1 VCTFDNFINRE
12 HAANMYAGQGEH
24 TGFTPVASSAKM
36 EDPEPELTTKEPI
49 SALPIRGDVEDS
61 PLLPQL
67 SPLPGQ
73 VQPQSK
79 RSFKGKFPLVR
90 QQSAPPGSM
99 LPMRSSTP
107 GANNPARTNNENV
120 MALLAE
126 FPDVQLR
133 IKGFKGRQS
142 RPNSGEST
150 NSGNLDPDATAQAFR
165 KALRTTSSNQ
175 YKRVTSLNTQ
185 RDFFSH
191 LSPNS
196 IYQRQTYHS
205 SRSIRNTTAI

>member
-1 VCTFDNFINRE
+1 
-12 HAANMYAGQGEH
+12 MYAGTGEH
-24 TGFTPVASSAKM
+24 TGFTPVASSAKI
-36 EDPEPELTTKEPI
+36 EDPEPEMEKTTKEPWKDPA

-61 PLLPQL
+61 PLLPQ

-73 VQPQSK
+73 VEQQKTK

-99 LPMRSSTP
+99 QLPVRASTP
-107 GANNPARTNNENV
+107 GSYNPSRPNNENV
-120 MALLAE
+120 TGLQAE

-133 IKGFKGRQS
+133 IKGLRGRQS

-175 YKRVTSLNTQ
+175 YKRVT
-185 RDFFSH
+185 
-191 LSPNS
+191 
-196 IYQRQTYHS
+196 IYTE
-205 SRSIRNTTAI
+205 

>member
-1 VCTFDNFINRE
+1 MCTFDNSLNRE
-12 HAANMYAGQGEH
+12 HVANMYAGPGEH

-36 EDPEPELTTKEPI
+36 EDPQPDAELTTKEPMC
-49 SALPIRGDVEDS
+49 ALPIRGDVEDS
-61 PLLPQL
+61 PLLPQ

-73 VQPQSK
+73 VQSQTK

-99 LPMRSSTP
+99 LPTRASTP
-107 GANNPARTNNENV
+107 GSSNPQRTNNENV
-120 MALLAE
+120 MSLHAE

-133 IKGFKGRQS
+133 IKGFRGRQS

-150 NSGNLDPDATAQAFR
+150 NSGNLDPEATAQAFR

-175 YKRVTSLNTQ
+175 YKRVTILNT
-185 RDFFSH
+185 
-191 LSPNS
+191 
-196 IYQRQTYHS
+196 
-205 SRSIRNTTAI
+205 